1 MRRHL
6 LGLLVVLSTSL
17 ATATPAS
24 AGPSDVDHDRAD
36 DDLPLIAG
44 SRGGVD
50 VFWWSAKGV
59 ESALP
64 LVPFVQFELSPSLVL
79 DLHVPIGFVV
89 NAHIRGED
97 KAIFGLGNP
106 TVGLTYFTTSN
117 RLTWFIGGRASL
129 PIAGLNDSRTWLTAN
144 LFSAVSMA
152 LYDLHYWAY
161 KYLPIG
167 ARGGFEYAT
176 KNNLFFRG
184 SLEPTVYIPLNADE
198 AGIVGA
204 AQRKTQLFYQLRVEL
219 EGRSD
224 SGWGGGAG
232 IQIFHAVTEGDT
244 LGRGDNAQGA
254 FDPFVSYDSGT
265 TFGRLGC
272 LIALDTPLGLGFD
285 RGKVAALHMTL
296 GTHF

>member
-6 LGLLVVLSTSL
+6 LGLLVVLASML
-17 ATATPAS
+17 AATPAS
-24 AGPSDVDHDRAD
+24 AGPSDVDHDRGD
-36 DDLPLIAG
+36 DELPLIAG

-50 VFWWSAKGV
+50 VFWWSAKNV

-64 LVPFVQFELSPSLVL
+64 LVPFLQFELSPSLVL

-97 KAIFGLGNP
+97 KAVFGLGNP

-129 PIAGLNDSRTWLTAN
+129 PLAGLNDSRTWLTAN
-144 LFSAVSMA
+144 LESAISMA

-167 ARGGFEYAT
+167 ARGGFEYQT
-176 KNNLFFRG
+176 KNSLFLRG
-184 SLEPTVYIPLNADE
+184 ELAPTVYIPLNADE
-198 AGIVGA
+198 ARIVGA
-204 AQRKTQLFYQLRVEL
+204 PQRKTQLFYQMRVEL
-219 EGRSD
+219 EGRAD

-254 FDPFVSYDSGT
+254 FDPFLSYDSAT